1 MSDKL
6 IVALDRPNFLSA
18 KILIDE
24 LGDLVNFYKIGLEL
38 MASGEYFAVIEYLKN
53 KNKKIFA
60 DLKLYDISQTVG
72 KAVAN
77 LAKHQIDLLTIH
89 SASRDIMARAN
100 ENKGSMKII
109 AVSVLTNLN
118 NNDLNEM
125 GFDKNLSL
133 LDLVEKKT
141 SLALNC
147 GLDGIVASAHEAKI
161 MRAKFGKDFLI
172 ITPGIR
178 EKNYQQEIL
187 NDDQKR
193 VADVEFAIQSG
204 SSYLVIGRPITAS
217 ENIRESAKKFIN
229 LINESSINS

>member
-38 MASGEYFAVIEYLKN
+38 MASGDYFTVIEYLKN

-60 DLKLYDISQTVG
+60 DLKLYDIAQTVG

-77 LAKHQIDLLTIH
+77 FSKHQIDLLTIH

-100 ENKGSMKII
+100 DNKGLMKII

-118 NNDLNEM
+118 NNDLDEM

-133 LDLVEKKT
+133 SDLVEKKT

-178 EKNYQQEIL
+178 EKNDQQEIL

-193 VADVEFAIQSG
+193 VADVDFAIQSG
-204 SSYLVIGRPITAS
+204 SSYLVIGRPITES
-217 ENIRESAKKFIN
+217 KNIRESTKKFIN